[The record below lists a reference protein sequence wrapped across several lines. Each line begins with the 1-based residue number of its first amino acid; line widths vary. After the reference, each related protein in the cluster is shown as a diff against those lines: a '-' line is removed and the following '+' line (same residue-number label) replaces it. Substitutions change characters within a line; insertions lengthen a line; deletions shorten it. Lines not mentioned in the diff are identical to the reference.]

1 MGEKTNL
8 IQRDPML
15 LTLKRRLSWGNKED
29 TPVTPTIASK
39 KVTFTEDHD
48 DRHFDDYIVTCSDL
62 VRRLQFSNVDD
73 VYSFLPFE
81 TRMMDEHSKALL
93 AGQAEIFFDG
103 QFRKASFR
111 VYQHVIKIEAQQTI
125 VPLYAEI
132 EAFSDVCYVPH
143 PTRIGSVVSLLSE
156 TPVVFYYPREK
167 TTYKS
172 CNSRDLFV
180 LLQRLLY
187 FTF

>member
-1 MGEKTNL
+1 MG
-8 IQRDPML
+8 
-15 LTLKRRLSWGNKED
+15 
-29 TPVTPTIASK
+29 
-39 KVTFTEDHD
+39 
-48 DRHFDDYIVTCSDL
+48 IVTCSDL

-143 PTRIGSVVSLLSE
+143 PTRIGCGVAPKRNASSLLLPE
-156 TPVVFYYPREK
+156 RK
-167 TTYKS
+167 
-172 CNSRDLFV
+172 NNLQV
-180 LLQRLLY
+180 LQFKRALSDPQEVALLKQRVSKKKKKKKKKKKNPSKKKKKKKKKKK
-187 FTF
+187 